1 MPAYEIL
8 DLPVILDFYEEGTEI
23 PTERLLL

>member
-8 DLPVILDFYEEGTEI
+8 
-23 PTERLLL
+23 